1 MNDKLRSILSIGL
14 IVFLALSAFS
24 AGYFT
29 NDYIEQRNGAPESV
43 ESADFGLFWEAWR
56 LIEDNFLGELP
67 SAQQLSYGAIRGA
80 IQLLDDPYTV
90 FVEPPQR
97 EEERNLLQG
106 SFGGIGATLSRPE
119 AGGAIFLDPIP
130 ENPAALAG
138 VVPGDTLVAVDGVEI
153 TSEMTIQQVIE
164 LIRGDKGTAVT
175 LTVLHPGALTPVDI
189 EIIRNDILIP
199 SVSFELLQ
207 QDPTIGY
214 IQLSRF
220 SGESGQ
226 EVKEAIIELQTLGA
240 EKLILDLRGNGGG
253 LLDAA
258 VDVSDHFLEGGPVMY
273 QQVRGEGERVYE
285 ATSDTVA
292 EAMPLVVLID
302 GGTASAAEI
311 VAGALQDRE
320 RARLI
325 GSSGSFGKGS
335 VQLVFDLSDGS
346 SVHVTSSRWFTPQRN
361 EIDQMGLTPD
371 VMVEIKQ
378 DDIDNGRDVVLI
390 EAIKLLQDE

>member
-29 NDYIEQRNGAPESV
+29 NDYIEQRNGVPESV

-175 LTVLHPGALTPVDI
+175 LTVLHPGASTPVDI